1 MKKLRYIKGVIMKR
15 VFTKVFK
22 FIFFKSERKLPS
34 IEIQL
39 MKL

>member
-1 MKKLRYIKGVIMKR
+1 MSREYIKGDKMMRVI
-15 VFTKVFK
+15 TKVFT
-22 FIFFKSERKLPS
+22 FIFYKSERKLPS